1 MEEMGFAEPA
11 QDLWDSRRT
20 LPIFGTTRT
29 SLLTRYGMKP
39 WDSQLHANSKY
50 FFQPCKPTKTLN
62 AVVRTDLPLSWK
74 REGFVFNLRR
84 YGMPVI
90 YLCRLISTEK
100 RQEFKSPEGCQM
112 FSTLVKT
119 DETLC
124 AKLVKTFSGYKP
136 KTNPVR

>member
-50 FFQPCKPTKTLN
+50 FFQSCKPTKTLN

-84 YGMPVI
+84 YGMPV
-90 YLCRLISTEK
+90 LFFHSCLISF
-100 RQEFKSPEGCQM
+100 RQATAPSASTQRRFASGLESPC
-112 FSTLVKT
+112 
-119 DETLC
+119 
-124 AKLVKTFSGYKP
+124 SGLRP
-136 KTNPVR
+136 

>member
-84 YGMPVI
+84 YGMPVVGI
-90 YLCRLISTEK
+90 PIPDRNGKHGTENIL
-100 RQEFKSPEGCQM
+100 RADMSAVC
-112 FSTLVKT
+112 
-119 DETLC
+119 
-124 AKLVKTFSGYKP
+124 
-136 KTNPVR
+136 

>member
-84 YGMPVI
+84 YGMPGKVFHVKNLI
-90 YLCRLISTEK
+90 VTEFRSATFHTASRLLRHHGFCVLC
-100 RQEFKSPEGCQM
+100 G
-112 FSTLVKT
+112 
-119 DETLC
+119 
-124 AKLVKTFSGYKP
+124 
-136 KTNPVR
+136 